1 MSPANLFTKRRWI
14 AELAR
19 KRERASIGEC
29 RWEMVDSYDQLRHR
43 RRNSPAKHRMR
54 VICTSGSV
62 GGEGGNILAYPAKAA
77 PNGSADDGFR
87 CAQPILRRRAW
98 PDGVLITIHTIMSQA
113 MSQALRMAASSEPM
127 TGAPAWIPGSR
138 AALRNDAV
146 PGGVAIYRN
155 TL

>member
-1 MSPANLFTKRRWI
+1 MSPANLSTKRRWI

-62 GGEGGNILAYPAKAA
+62 GGEGGNILAYPAVL
-77 PNGSADDGFR
+77 
-87 CAQPILRRRAW
+87 QRRGRW
-98 PDGVLITIHTIMSQA
+98 PGVSSPQSQA
-113 MSQALRMAASSEPM
+113 VNSFGSRTSSNCTAAS
-127 TGAPAWIPGSR
+127 
-138 AALRNDAV
+138 AAISTFLEAGLKPDFQTASW
-146 PGGVAIYRN
+146 
-155 TL
+155 